1 MANLCTL
8 RNRRLQ
14 DIAGHMY
21 KVKNNICPKHIAD
34 LFQRT
39 DTKYLLRNEEFVIP
53 RLNTITHRKHSIRY
67 IGPKLW
73 NILPKKIM
81 DFSTL
86 SVIKQHILQL
96 DLNCRLADAQGSNC
110 TLCSA

>member
-1 MANLCTL
+1 MANLSTL

-14 DIAGHMY
+14 DIPGHMY
-21 KVKNNICPKHIAD
+21 HKVKNNICPKHIAD

-53 RLNTITHRKHSIRY
+53 RRNTITHGKHSIRY

-73 NILPKKIM
+73 NLLPKKVRE
-81 DFSTL
+81 FPTL
-86 SVIKQHILQL
+86 SAFKQQDFHAI
-96 DLNCRLADAQGSNC
+96 
-110 TLCSA
+110 TI